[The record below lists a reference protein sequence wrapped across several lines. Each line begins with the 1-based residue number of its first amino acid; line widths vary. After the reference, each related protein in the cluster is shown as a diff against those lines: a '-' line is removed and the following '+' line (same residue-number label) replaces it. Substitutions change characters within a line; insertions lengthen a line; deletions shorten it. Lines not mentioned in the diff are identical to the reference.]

1 MKASQHDIDL
11 IRRLGA
17 AIAAIADNPVNEQRK
32 KLWTAMNDLKKV
44 RPLVYVMESEMP
56 WKELEIEDELTLRC
70 ENRYLRDLECQFR
83 RTLYLWNHA
92 QGDMVVENVV
102 HIPLSIRDSGF
113 GIAVSAEAMGV
124 SEPGVV
130 NSRHFI
136 PQITDEKDIEK
147 IRMPEVSL
155 NREESDAIHEICR
168 NALEGIIPVRQS
180 GVRGASIA
188 PWDFLVMLTGIE
200 EILIDMYARPE
211 YVHKLIDRCT
221 RAFIAR
227 YDQLEALGCLA
238 LNNDNSRTGGGY
250 NYTDDLPGK
259 DFDPK
264 HVRRN
269 NMWGRV
275 MAQIFAAVSPEM
287 HMEFALRYEIRY
299 LEKFGLNYY
308 GCCEPLHKK
317 IDILRKIPNL
327 RKISMSPWVD
337 DEEGAT
343 SIGSD
348 FVYSLKANPAIMAGD
363 EWDSVQA
370 RKEIAERLDKT
381 RNCAVEIVMKDLST
395 VRNQPQRLWEWTR
408 IASEEASRIRSE

>member
-1 MKASQHDIDL
+1 MNTSRHDIEI

-17 AIAAIADNPVNEQRK
+17 EIATIADNPVNGRRK
-32 KLWTAMNDLKKV
+32 QLWTAMNELKKV
-44 RPLVYVMESEMP
+44 RPLLYVMESEMP
-56 WKELEIEDELTLRC
+56 WKELEIGDELTLRC
-70 ENRYLRDLECQFR
+70 ENRYLRDLENHFR
-83 RTLYLWNHA
+83 QTLYLWNHA

-102 HIPLSIRDSGF
+102 YTPLSIRDSGF
-113 GIAVSAEAMGV
+113 GITVSAEVMGV
-124 SEPGVV
+124 SDPNVV

-136 PQITDEKDIEK
+136 PQITEEKDIEK
-147 IRMPEVSL
+147 IRIPEVSL
-155 NREESDAIHEICR
+155 NREESDSIHEIYR
-168 NALEGIIPVRQS
+168 NALEGILPVRQS
-180 GVRGASIA
+180 GIRGASIA

-200 EILIDMYARPE
+200 EILVDMYARPE

-250 NYTDDLPGK
+250 NYTGDLPGK

-264 HVRRN
+264 HVKRN
-269 NMWGRV
+269 NMWGRA
-275 MAQIFAAVSPEM
+275 MAQIFSAVSPEM
-287 HMEFALRYEIRY
+287 HMEFALQYEIRY

-337 DEEGAT
+337 DEEGAA
-343 SIGSD
+343 SIGSG
-348 FVYSLKANPAIMAGD
+348 FVYSMKPNPAIMAGD
-363 EWDSVQA
+363 EWDPIQA
-370 RKEIAERLDKT
+370 RRELADRLDKT